1 MRKFIYSIF
10 ILISFIS
17 IVGCSDTQEEEYTIT
32 YSTQKVIEKK
42 VYIFGVHP
50 LHNPKKLFEVYQ
62 PLVEYINAQLVDAR
76 IKLEASRNYATYN
89 KKLFDGYFD
98 LSLPNPYQTIIAANK
113 GYEIFGKMGDDAN
126 FRGIFIARKD
136 SNIKSIDNIKGKI
149 VSYPAKTALAA
160 TMLPQYFLHINGINI
175 KKDIKN
181 SYVGSQESSIMNVYL
196 KKSIVGSTWTPP
208 WIAFVKENPKI
219 SEQLEIIWKTKPLL
233 NNGLV
238 VKKDFPK
245 ELLSQISNIIFTLHT
260 HTKGKEILQGME
272 LSRFEKADYHT
283 YDKVRDFLKIFDKEV
298 RSLEVGR

>member
-1 MRKFIYSIF
+1 MKKFIYIIF
-10 ILISFIS
+10 IL
-17 IVGCSDTQEEEYTIT
+17 VLTTGCTDTKEEEYTIT

-62 PLVEYINAQLVDAR
+62 PLVEYINAQLVDAS

-89 KKLFDGYFD
+89 EKLFHGYFD
-98 LSLPNPYQTIIAANK
+98 LALPNPYQTIIAADK
-113 GYEIFGKMGDDAN
+113 GYDIFGKMGDDEN

-136 SNIKSIDNIKGKI
+136 SHIKSINDIKGKT

-160 TMLPQYFLHINGINI
+160 TMLPQYFLDINGIDI

-208 WIAFVKENPKI
+208 WIAFVKENPEV
-219 SEQLEIIWKTKPLL
+219 SEQLEIIWETKSLP

-245 ELLSQISNIIFTLHT
+245 ELLKQISSIIFTLHT
-260 HTKGKEILQGME
+260 HTKGKEILKAME
-272 LSRFEKADYHT
+272 LSQFEKADYGT
-283 YDKVRDFLKIFDKEV
+283 YDEVRDFLKVFDKEV
-298 RSLEVGR
+298 RALEVVQ